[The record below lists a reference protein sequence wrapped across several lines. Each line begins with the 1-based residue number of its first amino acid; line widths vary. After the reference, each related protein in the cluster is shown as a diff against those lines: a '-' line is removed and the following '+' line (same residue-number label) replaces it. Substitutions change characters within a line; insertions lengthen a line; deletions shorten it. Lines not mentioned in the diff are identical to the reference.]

1 MTENELNT
9 AKLLQIKILK
19 YLHEICSKYNIKYFL
34 AYGSLLGAIRHN
46 GFIPWD
52 DDIDVGMTRENYD
65 RFVTICKTELDDEFF
80 FQTVDTDDGYGW
92 FFGKLMLK
100 DTLWIENNSLNTNKK
115 SGIYIDIFPYD
126 LIPNNKIIHN
136 FLKIKY
142 RIIQGMYLLKK
153 KYNIYNRDKKSFIY
167 DLYNFF
173 LKIFSKVCSA
183 KFLKCKLVNIYK
195 INKTQNSV
203 FVSFENCIITSCL
216 PKNFFDYLCLHKFE
230 NLEAFIP
237 ENYDVYLKQIY
248 GDYMVLPPIDEQIP
262 RHDVVYYNFTQ
273 GQ

>member
-1 MTENELNT
+1 MNENDLNT

-19 YLHEICSKYNIKYFL
+19 YFHEFCLKNDLKYFL
-34 AYGSLLGAIRHN
+34 TYGSLLGSIRHE

-65 RFVTICKTELDDEFF
+65 KFIQLCKTELDDEYF

-142 RIIQGMYLLKK
+142 RIIQGSYLLKK

-173 LKIFSKVCSA
+173 LKIFSKVFSS
-183 KFLKCKLVNIYK
+183 KFLKSKLVNIHK
-195 INKTQNSV
+195 FNKTKNSV

-248 GDYMVLPPIDEQIP
+248 GDYMVLPPIDKQVP
-262 RHDVVYYNFTQ
+262 HHDVIYYNFTK
-273 GQ
+273 G